1 MGQLYGHACA
11 MGSAGV
17 VVAVDPIDERLANL
31 SRFLCH
37 RGVFKESA
45 QPQLSGVLG
54 DWTIPVL

>member
-1 MGQLYGHACA
+1 
-11 MGSAGV
+11 MGSVGV
-17 VVAVDPIDERLANL
+17 VVAVDPIDERRLANL

-54 DWTIPVL
+54 DSTIPVL